1 MVQKKMQARER
12 VEQVFISA
20 AKSLLIWDFVGWS
33 RAGCVCPGA
42 RLPLVP
48 TAAPSDLTWFSFTPA
63 SGVSVSLQMMP
74 NTRVTLLQ
82 QCLHSLSSS
91 CAPERAAVLFW
102 DVCALLDRE
111 VDKSHQIPN
120 VLLIT
125 RVNQHRKPMELTA
138 RKAGQ
143 CCPSLG

>member
-48 TAAPSDLTWFSFTPA
+48 AAAPHLVQLHST
-63 SGVSVSLQMMP
+63 GVSVSLTNDAKHEGDSP
-74 NTRVTLLQ
+74 
-82 QCLHSLSSS
+82 S
-91 CAPERAAVLFW
+91 AVLAQSEQQL
-102 DVCALLDRE
+102 C
-111 VDKSHQIPN
+111 
-120 VLLIT
+120 T
-125 RVNQHRKPMELTA
+125 
-138 RKAGQ
+138 
-143 CCPSLG
+143 

>member
-63 SGVSVSLQMMP
+63 SGVSVSLTNDAKHEGDSP
-74 NTRVTLLQ
+74 
-82 QCLHSLSSS
+82 S
-91 CAPERAAVLFW
+91 AVLAQSEQQL
-102 DVCALLDRE
+102 C
-111 VDKSHQIPN
+111 
-120 VLLIT
+120 T
-125 RVNQHRKPMELTA
+125 
-138 RKAGQ
+138 
-143 CCPSLG
+143 